1 MAQRAMCR
9 VALCYAA
16 TMAEPV
22 EPKGKAL
29 VTGASGFIG
38 GRLREALLE
47 RGFDVLA
54 IRRKGSPPS
63 RKGRSVE
70 AEYSDRAA
78 LSKLMAEE
86 KPDYV
91 FHVAGATKGV
101 TYRDFQRANVMPTES
116 LLGALE
122 SAHPDVKRFVHV
134 SSLTSYGPSTA
145 ERPLVES
152 DPRRPIEFYGESK
165 LEAERAVEGSKV
177 PWTILR
183 PGGVYGPGDVDY
195 FELFKEVSR
204 GRNVYFGNRNRW
216 FSSIYVDDFVNAT
229 LAAAEH
235 PAAASKGF
243 FVSDERPI
251 TWETFQ
257 KAIIAAAGRR
267 VFELDL
273 PERLVSVAAFFGE
286 AATRFDGK
294 PRLFNKQ
301 KAKMGAQEAWTCDS
315 SALREAIGWKS
326 EFPLE
331 RGVQLAFEW
340 YRREKWL

>member
-1 MAQRAMCR
+1 MSDSE
-9 VALCYAA
+9 LS
-16 TMAEPV
+16 
-22 EPKGKAL
+22 GKAL

-38 GRLREALLE
+38 GRLRDALLA
-47 RGFDVLA
+47 RGVDVVA

-63 RKGRSVE
+63 KKGRSVE
-70 AEYSDRAA
+70 AEYSDRAGLA
-78 LSKLMAEE
+78 RLIAEE

-101 TYRDFQRANVMPTES
+101 TLDDFRRANVMPTEN

-122 SAHPDVKRFVHV
+122 KEHPSLSRFVHV
-134 SSLTSYGPSTA
+134 SSLTSYGPSTPT
-145 ERPLVES
+145 RPLVES

-165 LEAERAVEGSKV
+165 LEAERAVEASKV

-204 GRNVYFGNRNRW
+204 GRNTYFGNRKRW
-216 FSSIYVDDFVNAT
+216 FSSIYVDDMVNAT
-229 LAAAEH
+229 LLAAGH
-235 PAAASKGF
+235 PGAVNAGF
-243 FVSDERPI
+243 FVSDEAPI

-286 AATRFDGK
+286 AATKIDGK

-301 KAKMGAQEAWTCDS
+301 KAKMGAQDAWTCNS
-315 SALREAIGWKS
+315 AALRVATGWKP
-326 EFPLE
+326 EFALE
-331 RGVQLAFEW
+331 RGVREALEW

>member
-1 MAQRAMCR
+1 MADHEE
-9 VALCYAA
+9 L
-16 TMAEPV
+16 T
-22 EPKGKAL
+22 GKAL

-38 GRLREALLE
+38 GRLRDALIDRGLE
-47 RGFDVLA
+47 VLA

-63 RKGRSVE
+63 KKGRSVE
-70 AEYSDRAA
+70 AEYSDREG
-78 LSKLMAEE
+78 LKRLVAEE

-101 TYRDFQRANVMPTES
+101 TYSDFQRANVMPTEN

-122 SAHPDVKRFVHV
+122 SAHPDVRRFVHV
-134 SSLTSYGPSTA
+134 SSLTSYGPSSA
-145 ERPLVES
+145 ARPLVES

-165 LEAERAVEGSKV
+165 LEAERAVEAAKI

-204 GRNVYFGNRNRW
+204 GRNTYFGNRKRW
-216 FSSIYVDDFVNAT
+216 FSSIYVDDMVSAT
-229 LAAAEH
+229 LAATAH
-235 PAAASKGF
+235 PSAANEGF
-243 FVSDERPI
+243 FVSDEKPI

-257 KAIIAAAGRR
+257 KAIIVAAGRR

-286 AATRFDGK
+286 AATKIDGK

-315 SALREAIGWKS
+315 SALREAIGWKP

-331 RGVQLAFEW
+331 RGVTEALAW

>member
-1 MAQRAMCR
+1 MRR
-9 VALCYAA
+9 
-16 TMAEPV
+16 MAESSP
-22 EPKGKAL
+22 PLAGKAL

-38 GRLREALLE
+38 GRLRDALLE
-47 RGFDVLA
+47 RGVDVLA

-63 RKGRSVE
+63 KKGRSVE
-70 AEYSDRAA
+70 ADYQDRAA
-78 LSKLMAEE
+78 LGELLAAE

-101 TYRDFQRANVMPTES
+101 TYNDFRRANVMPTEN
-116 LLGALE
+116 LLDALAG
-122 SAHPDVKRFVHV
+122 SHPDVKRFVHV
-134 SSLTSYGPSTA
+134 SSLTSYGPSA
-145 ERPLVES
+145 PGRPHVES
-152 DPRRPIEFYGESK
+152 NPRRPIEFYGESK

-195 FELFKEVSR
+195 FELFKEVSK
-204 GRNVYFGNRNRW
+204 GRNVYFGNRKRW
-216 FSSIYVDDFVNAT
+216 FSSIYVDDFVTAT
-229 LAAAEH
+229 LLAAAH
-235 PAAASKGF
+235 PGAANKGF
-243 FVSDERPI
+243 FVSDELPI

-257 KAIIAAAGRR
+257 KAIVAAADRK
-267 VFELDL
+267 VLELDL

-315 SALREAIGWKS
+315 TALHEATGWKS

-331 RGVQLAFEW
+331 RGVREAFAW